1 MTREGN
7 DVRDRF
13 DLTGKV
19 AVVTGA
25 GGRARGI
32 GETYARALRSAGARV
47 VLADIDGDGAAR
59 VAATLGSEGIEAH
72 AVQTDITSRESTRA
86 LAESAR
92 AAFGGV
98 DILVNNAALMVE
110 LTGAEMQRV
119 IDCDR
124 EVWNRAID
132 VNVAGALHCSQA
144 IVPLMRERGGGR
156 IVNQVSAGA
165 YPAGT
170 LYGITKLA
178 LVGLTTA
185 LATELGPE
193 NINVNAIAPGMTQSE
208 AGVSLTPPDS
218 PIRVA
223 VEARTPIRAFGE
235 TTDLVGALLLL
246 CSSAGDWITGQV
258 LHVDGGWV
266 M

>member
-1 MTREGN
+1 MSENEESGRS
-7 DVRDRF
+7 RF
-13 DLTGKV
+13 DLQGKV
-19 AVVTGA
+19 AVVTGV
-25 GGRARGI
+25 GGRERGI
-32 GETYARALRSAGARV
+32 GETYARTLGEAGARV
-47 VLADIDGDGAAR
+47 VVADINGDGAAR
-59 VAATLGSEGIEAH
+59 VAESLTASDIEAL
-72 AVQTDITSRESTRA
+72 AVQTDITSRGSTQA
-86 LAESAR
+86 LANSAQ

-124 EVWNRAID
+124 ENWQRAMD

-144 IVPLMRERGGGR
+144 IVPLMRERGGGK

-193 NINVNAIAPGMTQSE
+193 HINVNAIAPGMTESE
-208 AGVSLTPPDS
+208 AGTSLTPPDS
-218 PIRVA
+218 PIRQA
-223 VEARTPIRAFGE
+223 VEARTPIRAFGA
-235 TTDLVGALLLL
+235 TTDLAGALLLL
-246 CSSAGDWITGQV
+246 CSPAGDWITGQV